1 MALPDILPGTGVV
14 GICHPDWRG
23 VRTAAH
29 SFRVPVLES
38 PDLDADGDTI
48 IDRLSAADVRMVV
61 IHGLPPGTES
71 FMSKVSGANIS
82 TGAVHYS
89 SPAQH
94 GAGAAEWGQV
104 TMLLNWLGQGVL
116 HRLGFAKS
124 GFAEVVRSLGH
135 DAFFVGARPPVM
147 PDITPLDLGSGTHVG
162 IFGEMFWRKNTA
174 TQLGAVALMPDSTA
188 HVLEPIPV
196 PYLQAVPHKVHG
208 VVPWSEFV
216 AILGSVDLNLY
227 VSLAECLPLTP
238 MESYRLGVPCL
249 MSQTSVLFKDD
260 RDLWERTTVGEL
272 DNPTAIAEASFDL
285 LANKDQAVTLANAW
299 LDDWDQRAART
310 WDDFVS

>member
-1 MALPDILPGTGVV
+1 MTLAELPTGIRVV

-29 SFRVPVLES
+29 SFGVPVLES

-48 IDRLSAADVRMVV
+48 IDRLKSADVTMVV

-71 FMSKVSGANIS
+71 FMAKATDATIS
-82 TGAVHYS
+82 IGAVHYS

-104 TMLLNWLGQGVL
+104 TMLLNWLGQGTL

-124 GFAEVVRSLGH
+124 GVAEVIRALGH
-135 DAFFVGARPPVM
+135 EAFFVGARPPVI
-147 PDITPLDLGSGTHVG
+147 PDITPLDLGPGTHVG
-162 IFGEMFWRKNTA
+162 IFSEMFWRKNTA
-174 TQLGAVALMPDSTA
+174 PQLGAVALMPESTA

-196 PYLQAVPHKVHG
+196 PYLQPVPHKVHG

-272 DNPTAIAEASFDL
+272 DNPAAIAEASLDL
-285 LANKDQAVTLANAW
+285 MSNRDETVALANAW
-299 LDDWDQRAART
+299 LDEWDHRAAET
-310 WDDFVS
+310 WNDFVS